1 MKDIYKK
8 YSGREVLPNEENNIS
23 MNEFIEL
30 VTNSKVV
37 DDNFGAREI
46 GILFNLSMMTQVDEI
61 NKGRH
66 IKMNFTEF
74 LEALARVAERVI
86 TPYMYYGGI

>member
-1 MKDIYKK
+1 MK
-8 YSGREVLPNEENNIS
+8 
-23 MNEFIEL
+23 EFIEL
-30 VTNSKVV
+30 ITNSKVV

-86 TPYMYYGGI
+86 TP

>member
-1 MKDIYKK
+1 LKDIYKK
-8 YSGREVLPNEENNIS
+8 YSGREELPNEENNIS
-23 MNEFIEL
+23 MKEFIEL
-30 VTNSKVV
+30 ITNSKVV

-86 TPYMYYGGI
+86 TP

>member
-1 MKDIYKK
+1 MH
-8 YSGREVLPNEENNIS
+8 
-23 MNEFIEL
+23 EFIDL

-37 DDNFGAREI
+37 DDHFGAREI

-74 LEALARVAERVI
+74 LEAIARVAEKVI
-86 TPYMYYGGI
+86 TP

>member
-1 MKDIYKK
+1 
-8 YSGREVLPNEENNIS
+8 LPNEENNIS

-61 NKGRH
+61 VKGRH

-74 LEALARVAERVI
+74 LEAIARVAERVI
-86 TPYMYYGGI
+86 TP